1 MSDQI
6 KEKEN
11 NMRYQYL
18 LFDLDGTITD
28 PKEGITKSA
37 QYALEAFSIHEP
49 DAGKLTPFIGP
60 PLTDSFLEF
69 YHMPPEQAALA
80 VKKYRERFETVGW
93 LENLLYD
100 GMDSL
105 LRDLRDAGC
114 RLAVASSKPTVFVER
129 ILAHFDIAQYF
140 AVVVGSELDG
150 TRAKKEEV
158 VQEALRQLFGE
169 SRPAPHAAAM
179 IGDRRFD
186 IEGAKAHQLDS
197 IGVTYG
203 YALPG
208 ELAQAG
214 ADFIVESVEELR
226 GLLMQ

>member
-1 MSDQI
+1 
-6 KEKEN
+6 
-11 NMRYQYL
+11 MRYQYL

-37 QYALEAFSIHEP
+37 QYALEAFGIHEP
-49 DAGKLTPFIGP
+49 DADKLTPFIGP
-60 PLTDSFLEF
+60 PLIDSFQEF

-80 VKKYRERFETVGW
+80 VKKYRERFETIGW
-93 LENLLYD
+93 LENVPYE
-100 GMDSL
+100 GMDEL
-105 LRDLRDAGC
+105 LRDLQKAGC

-150 TRAKKEEV
+150 TRTKKEEV
-158 VQEALRQLFGE
+158 VQEALRQLFGA
-169 SRPAPHAAAM
+169 SRPAPHTAAM

-186 IEGAKAHQLDS
+186 VEGAKAHQLDS
-197 IGVTYG
+197 IGVAYG

-208 ELAQAG
+208 ELQQAG
-214 ADFIVESVEELR
+214 ADFIVESVEELTV
-226 GLLMQ
+226 LLMQ

>member
-1 MSDQI
+1 
-6 KEKEN
+6 
-11 NMRYQYL
+11 MRYQYL

-37 QYALEAFSIHEP
+37 QYALEAFGIHEP
-49 DAGKLTPFIGP
+49 DADKLTPFIGP
-60 PLTDSFLEF
+60 PLIDSFQEF

-80 VKKYRERFETVGW
+80 VKKYRERFETIGW
-93 LENLLYD
+93 LENVPYE
-100 GMDSL
+100 GMDEL
-105 LRDLRDAGC
+105 LRDLQKAGC

-158 VQEALRQLFGE
+158 VQEALRQLFGKD
-169 SRPAPHAAAM
+169 SPVPYTAAM
-179 IGDRRFD
+179 IGDRKFD

-197 IGVTYG
+197 IGVAYG

-208 ELAQAG
+208 ELQQAG
-214 ADFIVESVEELR
+214 ADFIVESVEELTA
-226 GLLMQ
+226 LLMQ

>member
-1 MSDQI
+1 
-6 KEKEN
+6 
-11 NMRYQYL
+11 MRYQYL

-37 QYALEAFSIHEP
+37 QYALEAFGIHEP
-49 DAGKLTPFIGP
+49 DADKLTPFIGP
-60 PLTDSFLEF
+60 PLIDSFQEF

-80 VKKYRERFETVGW
+80 VKKYRERFEQVGW

-105 LRDLRDAGC
+105 LRGLQSAGC
-114 RLAVASSKPTVFVER
+114 RLAVASSKPTVFVAR
-129 ILAHFDIAQYF
+129 IFNHFGIADCF
-140 AVVVGSELDG
+140 AVVVGSELSG
-150 TRAKKEEV
+150 ARTKKEEV

-169 SRPAPHAAAM
+169 SRPAPHTAAM

-186 IEGAKAHQLDS
+186 VEGAKAHQLDS
-197 IGVTYG
+197 IGVAYG

-208 ELAQAG
+208 ELQQAG
-214 ADFIVESVEELR
+214 ADFIVESVEELTA
-226 GLLMQ
+226 LLMQ